1 MNIVFDKFIT
11 EFVFIRIAANCTIF
25 FILSELVRNGSS
37 LLILLSFMVI
47 LISSITTV
55 YLLDDTGLRKE

>member
-11 EFVFIRIAANCTIF
+11 EFVFIGIAANCTIF
-25 FILSELVRNGSS
+25 FVLSELVRNGSS

-47 LISSITTV
+47 LISSITTI